1 MNKEDIQF
9 SLHEF
14 TGKISPIL
22 NLTLTSLTAYIMGK
36 VYYICKELTS
46 FAWFKVRL
54 SSMTSLFCRYLANT
68 WSSVELELQM
78 QNSMREHNLKLE
90 ETRCVM
96 IEPTTTYLSCTGLL
110 SLDLW
115 VLDFELNLN
124 FSCRNYYFS
133 CM

>member
-1 MNKEDIQF
+1 
-9 SLHEF
+9 
-14 TGKISPIL
+14 
-22 NLTLTSLTAYIMGK
+22 
-36 VYYICKELTS
+36 
-46 FAWFKVRL
+46 
-54 SSMTSLFCRYLANT
+54 MTSLFCRYLANT

-110 SLDLW
+110 SLNLW
-115 VLDFELNLN
+115 VLDFEINLN